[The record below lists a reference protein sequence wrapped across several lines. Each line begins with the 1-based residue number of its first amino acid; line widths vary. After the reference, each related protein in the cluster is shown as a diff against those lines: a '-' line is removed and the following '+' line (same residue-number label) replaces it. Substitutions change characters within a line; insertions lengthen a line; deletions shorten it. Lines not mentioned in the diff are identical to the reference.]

1 MGGVCKE
8 KVLNSLKHKHNMGKQ
23 GILNAKLKSVDF
35 AKHFRVIKGFREM
48 E

>member
-8 KVLNSLKHKHNMGKQ
+8 KVLNSLKHNMGKQ
-23 GILNAKLKSVDF
+23 RILNVKLKSVDF
-35 AKHFRVIKGFREM
+35 SKHFRVIKGFREM